1 MSYLQ
6 SPTTQPNVRRVP
18 LAAVRSRRRGWAAFH
33 LPTICCCTHGNKVKS
48 FDRQRRTGAFATSVT
63 REISAYLLRLGA
75 EVAGA
80 CQFNQLGEV
89 VPRLI
94 AVAGLLR
101 RLPRAVQAAITVRL
115 AQLRRLVFLQR
126 LGRAL
131 QLHQQVAEQLARRQQ
146 APRRDDVLV
155 APVLDVGRLAHEAER
170 LVRSLLRERDPGE
183 RREPHHLD
191 LVRPVLVFCRLKLV
205 AQRRDPLGV
214 LLRGGGIAAP
224 RRAERAREM

>member
-6 SPTTQPNVRRVP
+6 SPSTQPSY
-18 LAAVRSRRRGWAAFH
+18 AAEPPAACGTSVSTARLGSISFTDYLLLYPRKRS
-33 LPTICCCTHGNKVKS
+33 LIKVKRI
-48 FDRQRRTGAFATSVT
+48 DAFATSVT

-75 EVAGA
+75 EVGGA

-214 LLRGGGIAAP
+214 LLR
-224 RRAERAREM
+224 